1 MIAYLDCYSGISGD
15 MALGALVD
23 AGLDL
28 DELRGALA
36 RLPVEGYRLEAAHL
50 VSHGIGGTRL
60 SVVLEETAQTHRH
73 LAEIEA
79 LIGRAGLADA
89 VKARA
94 VAVFRRLAEAEAR
107 VHGEPV
113 ERVHF
118 HEVGALDAIVDVVGT
133 VWGLARLG
141 VETVYV
147 SPLPTGSGKVRS
159 AHGLIPVPAPATLEL
174 ARRAGAPLVPSTAD
188 AELTTPTGAALATTL
203 GTFRQPAMAVE
214 RIGYGFGRKEL
225 PWANALRLWVGRS
238 VGSSAGQD
246 EVSVLEANLDDSTP
260 ELLGAAMERLFAA
273 GALDVYFTPIQMKKN
288 RPATTLAVI
297 CPVELEPA
305 LAAAILAETS
315 SLGVRVQRMRRYK
328 AERWSSAVETPW
340 GAIRVKVKSLDGRL
354 SAAPEYD
361 DCVRVAGEQGVA
373 LPEVY
378 AAVRAAA
385 ARSELRPN

>member
-36 RLPVEGYRLEAAHL
+36 RLPVEGYRLEAVQL
-50 VSHGIGGTRL
+50 VSHGIAGTRL
-60 SVVLEETAQTHRH
+60 SVVLEETTQTHRH

-79 LIGRAGLADA
+79 LIGRAGLAEE

-118 HEVGALDAIVDVVGT
+118 HEVGAIDAIVDVVGT

-174 ARRAGAPLVPSTAD
+174 ARRAGAPLVPSTAE

-203 GTFRQPAMAVE
+203 GTFRQPAMSVE

-225 PWANALRLWVGRS
+225 PWANALRLWVGKS

-288 RPATTLAVI
+288 RPATTLAAI

-361 DCVRVAGEQGVA
+361 DCVRVAREQGVA

-385 ARSELRPN
+385 ARSELRPD